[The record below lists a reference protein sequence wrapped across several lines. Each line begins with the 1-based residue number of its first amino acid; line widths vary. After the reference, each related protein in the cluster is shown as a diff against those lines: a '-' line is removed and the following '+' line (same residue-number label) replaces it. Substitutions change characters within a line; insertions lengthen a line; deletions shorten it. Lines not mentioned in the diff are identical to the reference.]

1 MTADVGS
8 ESISSGS
15 SLPPSPS
22 LPVTLAFVAIELYAA
37 ATWVMG
43 GMLAVLPRGLQQ
55 GVWPP
60 MADVK
65 KKNPLFILLEIG
77 RIMQADK
84 GYLRRAAPTRNRI
97 VVIRAAFQFCRIT
110 TSRLGIVVATLV
122 FDLNFGLYLYVDSG
136 RK

>member
-1 MTADVGS
+1 MTADVGN
-8 ESISSGS
+8 ESMSLGS

-22 LPVTLAFVAIELYAA
+22 LPVTLTFVALEVYAA

-65 KKNPLFILLEIG
+65 KKYPLFILLEIG
-77 RIMQADK
+77 RRMQVNK
-84 GYLRRAAPTRNRI
+84 GYLRWAATTRNRI
-97 VVIRAAFQFCRIT
+97 VVIRAVFQFRRIT

-122 FDLNFGLYLYVDSG
+122 FDLNFGLYLYVDGG